1 MKKYSFY
8 RIALAVVLTAGYG
21 TSASAQFGNIMN
33 RVKWSAQNKVED
45 AVVSAADKA
54 GRDAVNSA
62 KKKVKN
68 AKKGKA
74 EEVSW
79 TYGDHTYTMKG
90 NLTIEKYKKD
100 AFGEVTF
107 TNIPSDYDEFE
118 AVYSE
123 FLGRTP
129 YGTAA
134 MIPMA
139 MEIFARDRQAGQKCF
154 ELLCYSTNVNPVVSR
169 LRDKFGAEP
178 SDSYGERYLPAAV
191 LKGATAQNGYTPQK
205 PYTVEMDASVNK
217 HQELQITGS
226 GTVMYIYIIGGG
238 WDTEQRQV
246 EIVLEPGKEQFQVF
260 NCPSL
265 YTGCKQIRGEWQG
278 LE

>member
-1 MKKYSFY
+1 M
-8 RIALAVVLTAGYG
+8 VLVAGCHVG
-21 TSASAQFGNIMN
+21 ASAQLGNIVN
-33 RVKWSAQNKVED
+33 RVKWQTRSQLENSAVN
-45 AVVSAADKA
+45 AANKA
-54 GRDAVNSA
+54 GRSAVDGV
-62 KKKVKN
+62 KKKAKDVK
-68 AKKGKA
+68 KDKA
-74 EEVSW
+74 EATSW

-90 NLTIEKYKKD
+90 NLTAEKYRKD

-107 TNIPSDYDEFE
+107 TNVPSNYDEFE

-123 FLGRTP
+123 FLGRTA

-139 MEIFARDRQAGQKCF
+139 MEIYARNREEGKKCF
-154 ELLCYSTNVNPVVSR
+154 NLLCYSTNVNPVVSR

-178 SDSYGERYLPAAV
+178 NDNYGERYLPAAV
-191 LKGATAQNGYTPQK
+191 LKGATPQNGYTPQK
-205 PYTVEMDASVNK
+205 PYTVEMWASVNK
-217 HQELQITGS
+217 HQELQISGS
-226 GTVMYIYIIGGG
+226 GAVMYIYIIGGG

-246 EIVLEPGKEQFQVF
+246 EIILEPGKEQYQVF

-265 YTGCKQIRGEWQG
+265 YSGCKQIRGEWPG